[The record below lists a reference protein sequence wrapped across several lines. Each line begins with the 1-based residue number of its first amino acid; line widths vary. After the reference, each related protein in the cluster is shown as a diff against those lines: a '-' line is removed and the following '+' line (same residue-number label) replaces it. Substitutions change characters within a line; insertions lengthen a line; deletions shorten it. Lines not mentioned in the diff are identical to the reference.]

1 MKAAER
7 QEQMKQY
14 IQAADRVTVAEL
26 SGHWGIT
33 EETVRRDLDKLESQ
47 GSVTRVHGGAIWN
60 GFVDTGGEHFV
71 RRHKINAREKGYI
84 ALKAAE
90 VIHPCETII
99 ADASSTVLEA
109 LKAVGDER
117 RLTVITNSSKIC
129 DGSFEPAYNLI
140 CTGGIYNWKSLS
152 FQGESALESIRKYR
166 VDLAILG
173 CKALDLDLGVMD
185 SYESEAVVKRVM
197 VEQADKVAILAD
209 HTKFDKVAL
218 LKLMDLGDISY
229 IITDRE
235 PSKEW
240 VSLCRTAGVGLLY

>member
-117 RLTVITNSSKIC
+117 RLTVITNSLKIC

-197 VEQADKVAILAD
+197 VEQAGKVAILAD

-229 IITDRE
+229 IIIDRE